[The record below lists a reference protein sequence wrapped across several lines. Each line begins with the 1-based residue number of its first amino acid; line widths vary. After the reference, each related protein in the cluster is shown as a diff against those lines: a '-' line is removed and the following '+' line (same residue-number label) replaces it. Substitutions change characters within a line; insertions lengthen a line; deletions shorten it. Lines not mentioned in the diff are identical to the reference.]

1 MLGRILL
8 PQPGRLLLVYWHDWL
23 PHRRAYRVI
32 LDRQRQDAVEACA
45 QAATYWHDRL
55 PHRRAYRVILD
66 RQRQDA
72 VEACA
77 QAATYAYSLEHLLHV
92 RQERES
98 LAVFH

>member
-1 MLGRILL
+1 MLGRILH
-8 PQPGRLLLVYWHDWL
+8 PQPGRQLLVYWHDWL

-32 LDRQRQDAVEACA
+32 LDRQRQEAVEACA

-77 QAATYAYSLEHLLHV
+77 QAATHAYSLEHLLHV
-92 RQERES
+92 RQEMES

>member
-1 MLGRILL
+1 MLGRILH
-8 PQPGRLLLVYWHDWL
+8 PQPGQQFLM
-23 PHRRAYRVI
+23 YR
-32 LDRQRQDAVEACA
+32 
-45 QAATYWHDRL
+45 YWHDRL

-77 QAATYAYSLEHLLHV
+77 QAATHAYSLEHLLHV

>member
-1 MLGRILL
+1 
-8 PQPGRLLLVYWHDWL
+8 LLVYWHDWL

-45 QAATYWHDRL
+45 QAATYRHDRL

-77 QAATYAYSLEHLLHV
+77 QAATHAYSLEHLLHV
-92 RQERES
+92 RQERKS
-98 LAVFH
+98 LAVLE